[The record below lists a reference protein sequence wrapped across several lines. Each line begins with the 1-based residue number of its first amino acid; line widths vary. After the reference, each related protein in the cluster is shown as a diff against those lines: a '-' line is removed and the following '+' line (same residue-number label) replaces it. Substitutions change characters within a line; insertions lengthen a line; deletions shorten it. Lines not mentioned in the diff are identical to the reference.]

1 VSRPTGALKSARSL
15 RGDLQLLRRGDGSG
29 AVDLRVNGVFVMTT
43 AETSSEIALAALAL
57 QASHRPA
64 TVLVGG
70 LGLGATLRRVLAD
83 DRVRRVPVVELE
95 PDLAGWLR
103 DDLVPGG
110 ARLLADPRVSVQ
122 VGDIRD
128 VVAAAAP
135 ASADVMLLDVDN
147 GPDFLVHS
155 SNEEIYRPDFLARC
169 AAALTPHGVLA
180 VWSMSR
186 SSTVRDA
193 LGRLFATVEVHRCAV
208 DLDGRPED
216 YWVLVAVEPLDGPR
230 RPTY

>member
-1 VSRPTGALKSARSL
+1 MSRPTEALESARSP
-15 RGDLQLLRRGDGSG
+15 RGDLQLLRRGDGSS

-83 DRVRRVPVVELE
+83 DRVRRVRVVELE
-95 PDLAGWLR
+95 PELVGWLR

-110 ARLLADPRVSVQ
+110 ARLLADPRVSVRI
-122 VGDIRD
+122 GDIRD

-147 GPDFLVHS
+147 GPDFLVHF
-155 SNEEIYRPDFLARC
+155 SNQEIYQPDFLARC

-208 DLDGRPED
+208 DLDGRPEN

>member
-1 VSRPTGALKSARSL
+1 
-15 RGDLQLLRRGDGSG
+15 
-29 AVDLRVNGVFVMTT
+29 VDLRVNGVFVMSS

-70 LGLGATLRRVLAD
+70 LGLGATLRQVLAD
-83 DRVRRVPVVELE
+83 QRVRRVEVVELE
-95 PDLAGWLR
+95 PDLVGWLR

-122 VGDIRD
+122 IGDIRNE
-128 VVAAAAP
+128 VAAAAP
-135 ASADVMLLDVDN
+135 ASADVVLLDVDN
-147 GPDFLVHS
+147 GPDFLVHP
-155 SNEEIYRPDFLARC
+155 SNHALYRPDFLARC

-180 VWSMSR
+180 VWSMSP
-186 SSTVRDA
+186 SPPLKNA
-193 LGRLFATVEVHRCAV
+193 LDRLFATVEVHRCAV

-216 YWVLVAVEPLDGPR
+216 YWVLVAAEPLDEPR
-230 RPTY
+230 GPTY